1 MNSKRFTTR
10 GGFTGL
16 SEKGFT
22 GFSKGLLGISI
33 TSAIISGGA
42 QAQTNPSAGDLTA
55 PPVMEEVQI
64 VGRLQSGASDLM
76 LERQEQAVA
85 TDYIGAEQI
94 GRVGDSTVAIAL
106 TRVPSVTLVDDKF
119 IFVRGLGER
128 YSSTRLNGAM
138 VPSPD
143 LSRNVLP
150 LDIFPTSIVESLA
163 IQKVPSADKPAAFG
177 GGSVDIRT
185 TGIPDDF
192 VFSVELGSG
201 MNTGSSD
208 FMTYNGGDDDRLGT
222 DDGTRALSPAIV
234 SALDRY
240 RGNFALYNIRD
251 IDNLSSTT
259 QAEAVNR
266 TLATALNRDISLRET
281 SGEPDLNGEIN
292 LGNIFYLPNDMEV
305 GFLAGASYDSSWRNR
320 DITQRKFVNPEE
332 QVVFEDESVY
342 SVDMSGNLS
351 FGINFNAENN
361 IETTSLFLRSTD
373 DEVSVRN
380 YFNSNRLL
388 SDGRGFRNT
397 ELRYEQRELTVHQIH
412 GEHELGAQTL
422 DSLGL
427 DSIFN
432 NVFGFLEG
440 TTFDWYYST
449 SDASTDLPN
458 EVNALSNTVTD
469 PETGAVLSSSLSG
482 SNSSAVIY
490 RFSQLQDEVDSQGWT
505 LAYPIAL
512 NDFDIKLSG
521 GTDYW
526 EKSRRYRQLE
536 FYLGSTTLSGNDP
549 LLTGPLGNVLSDA
562 NLLDANNGFQLMN
575 RNNGNSYIAANQVE
589 AAFGQIDVTWNGT
602 WRAVMGSRWEDY
614 QQMNL
619 AWNPI
624 SYDGNQ
630 FPGSD
635 SEDFL
640 DNAIYTDDDV
650 YNSAALTWMP
660 GEFWAEEFQLRLSYG
675 ETTVRPDLR
684 EISDSSYFDPITD
697 IAVDGNPNVVPSQL
711 KNYDLRGEWF
721 FSNGDNLTVSLFYKD
736 IVNPIELFEGAA
748 TDDNITAEIHNAASA
763 EVSGLEVEFMKNLGD
778 LTEALDPFFIQGNV
792 ALLDHELAAGES
804 ADAPTNPVRPLQ
816 GASDQVA
823 NLILGFDSYG
833 GKHAATLAYNVFSER
848 LFFAGR
854 NGSPDSFE
862 QPFHSLNFTY
872 SFFPI
877 DGLTVKFKAKN
888 LLDQDLSIERTNR
901 FADGS
906 TQDVEIY
913 NQKRGQDLSL
923 SVQYDF

>member
-1 MNSKRFTTR
+1 MNSKQFTTR
-10 GGFTGL
+10 AGVA
-16 SEKGFT
+16 
-22 GFSKGLLGISI
+22 GFSKNLLGISI
-33 TSAIISGGA
+33 ASALSVA
-42 QAQTNPSAGDLTA
+42 TQAQEDSAMANLIA

-64 VGRLQSGASDLM
+64 VGRLQTSAGNLV

-94 GRVGDSTVAIAL
+94 GRIGDSTVAIAL

-119 IFVRGLGER
+119 VFVRGLGER

-177 GGSVDIRT
+177 GGSIDIRT

-201 MNTGSSD
+201 INTGSSD
-208 FMTYNGGDDDRLGT
+208 FLTYDGGSDDHFGT
-222 DDGTRALSPAIV
+222 DDGTRTLSPNIV
-234 SALDRY
+234 KALDQY
-240 RGNFALYNIRD
+240 RGNFAPYNISD
-251 IDNLSSTT
+251 IDNVSSE
-259 QAEAVNR
+259 AAAAVNR
-266 TLATALNRDISLRET
+266 NLATELYRDITLREA
-281 SGEPDLNGEIN
+281 SGEPDLNGEVN
-292 LGNIFYLPNDMEV
+292 LGNIFYLPNNVEV

-342 SVDMSGNLS
+342 SVDISGNLS
-351 FGINFNAENN
+351 FGINFNTENK
-361 IETTSLFLRSTD
+361 IETTSLFLRNTD

-388 SDGRGFRNT
+388 SDGRGFGNT

-412 GEHELGAQTL
+412 GEHELGAETL
-422 DSLGL
+422 YSLGL
-427 DSIFN
+427 DN
-432 NVFGFLEG
+432 LGFLEG
-440 TTFDWYYST
+440 ISFDWYYST

-458 EVNALSNTVTD
+458 EVNATSNTVTD
-469 PETGAVLSSSLSG
+469 PETGAVISSSLSG
-482 SNSSAVIY
+482 SNSSAVTY
-490 RFSQLQDEVDSQGWT
+490 RFSELQDEVDSHGWT
-505 LAYPIAL
+505 ATLPIEFSE
-512 NDFDIKLSG
+512 FDIKLVG

-526 EKSRRYRQLE
+526 EKHRSYQQLE
-536 FYLGSTTLSGNDP
+536 FYLGSTSLSGNDP
-549 LLTGPLGNVLSDA
+549 LFEGPLGEVLSDV
-562 NLLDANNGFQLMN
+562 NLLNADNGFQLMN
-575 RNNGNSYIAANQVE
+575 SRNNGNSYIAANQVE
-589 AAFGQIDVTWNGT
+589 AVFGQIDITWDAT
-602 WRAVMGSRWEDY
+602 WRAVFGSRWEDY
-614 QQMNL
+614 QQVNL

-640 DNAIYTDDDV
+640 DNAIYADDDV

-697 IAVDGNPNVVPSQL
+697 IAVDGSPNVVPSQI

-721 FSNGDNLTVSLFYKD
+721 FSNGDNLTLSLFYKD
-736 IVNPIELFEGAA
+736 IMNPIELFEGAA
-748 TDDNITAEIHNAASA
+748 TDDNITAEIHNGESA
-763 EVSGLEVEFMKNLGD
+763 EVAGLEVEFLKNLGD
-778 LTEALDPFFIQGNV
+778 LAEVLDAFFIQGNV
-792 ALLDHELAAGES
+792 ALLDHEMVAGDR

-823 NLILGFDSYG
+823 NLILGYDSYS
-833 GKHAATLAYNVFSER
+833 GKHAATLSYNVFSER
-848 LFFAGR
+848 LYFAGR
-854 NGSPDSFE
+854 NGAPDSYE
-862 QPFHSLNFTY
+862 QPFHSLDFTY
-872 SFFPI
+872 SFYPI
-877 DGLTVKFKAKN
+877 DKLTVKFKAKN

-901 FADGS
+901 FADGT

-913 NQKRGQDLSL
+913 NQERGQDISL
-923 SVQYDF
+923 SVQYSF